1 MRRLA
6 RCRTLLAAA
15 AATTLAGVAAGS
27 SGPVAAAAEHGRGSG
42 TLSKDAEVEVV
53 AEGLYSP
60 RSLAWGPRGRLLVSE
75 TGKPPLTAPSECNM
89 ESEEI
94 VVEMKCFGFTG
105 SVADI
110 SSGKPRRIVENLP
123 SALNLQDMIGP
134 NGLAY
139 SKGRLYTLQAGAPQA
154 IPDDEW
160 LSDGLRNKIKPVAG
174 TLMDVTNPYR
184 PRVVARPGE
193 ASYDYIKENPDP
205 TPDFDVANPYSLI
218 PRKRGGF
225 YYVDAAAN
233 VLGKIDRWGRTEI
246 LTGFPPSEAGSDAVP
261 TCVAEGRDRAVYVGT
276 LTGHGNT
283 GEEGAKAAKVYRYE
297 PWSGDLEVWQEGFS
311 AITGCGFGKKGDFYV
326 TQATSSGFLPSP
338 DDEGGSVIQIARDG
352 TRTELA
358 KGELFFPHGFLAG
371 RDGSIYVTNKCLW
384 WPPGTTGDWDGG
396 EVIKI
401 G

>member
-1 MRRLA
+1 M
-6 RCRTLLAAA
+6 LLAAA

-27 SGPVAAAAEHGRGSG
+27 SGPVAAAADHGRGSG

-60 RSLAWGPRGRLLVSE
+60 RSLAWGPMGRLLVSE
-75 TGKPPLTAPSECNM
+75 TGTPPFEAPSECNM
-89 ESEEI
+89 VSEEI
-94 VVEMKCFGFTG
+94 VMEMKCLGFTG

-110 SSGKPRRIVENLP
+110 TTGEPKRVVENLP

-154 IPDDEW
+154 IPDGPEGEW
-160 LSDGLRNKIKPVAG
+160 LSDDLRNKVKPVAG
-174 TLMDVTNPYR
+174 TLLDVTNPQK

-193 ASYDYIKENPDP
+193 TDFDYVSENPDP
-205 TPDFDVANPYSLI
+205 TPDFDVANPYSLTA
-218 PRKRGGF
+218 KKSGGF
-225 YYVDAAAN
+225 YYVDAGAN
-233 VLGKIDRWGRTEI
+233 VLGEIDRWGNTEV
-246 LTGFPPSEAGSDAVP
+246 LTSFPLSPAGSDAVP
-261 TCVAEGRDRAVYVGT
+261 TCVAEGPDRAVYVGE

-283 GEEGAKAAKVYRYE
+283 GDEGAKAAKVYRYE
-297 PWSGDLEVWQEGFS
+297 PWSGDLEVWQRGFS
-311 AITGCGFGKKGDFYV
+311 AITGCGFGKNGDFYV

-338 DDEGGSVIQIARDG
+338 DDEGGSVIQIGRDG

-358 KGELFFPHGFLAG
+358 KGKLFFPHGFLAG
-371 RDGSIYVTNKCLW
+371 PDGSVYVTNKCLW

-396 EVIKI
+396 EVVKI